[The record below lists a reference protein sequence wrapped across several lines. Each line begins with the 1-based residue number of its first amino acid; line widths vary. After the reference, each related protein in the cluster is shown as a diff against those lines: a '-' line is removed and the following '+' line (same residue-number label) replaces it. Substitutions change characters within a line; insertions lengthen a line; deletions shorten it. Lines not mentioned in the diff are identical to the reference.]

1 MPYHQLKKFLSKLNH
16 ARLDKRHLAKLLE
29 RKQIFSSNYGEFAKG
44 ILLDTEQ
51 GLFVVNPADIG
62 VSKELMTK
70 GRYGS
75 GEIARA
81 LEYINQDSVCV
92 IVGGHI
98 GTLSVP
104 ISKACSE
111 LHAFEANPATYYLLD
126 LNIKLNTCDNIHL
139 HNLAASDKSGHLE
152 FMMNEANSG
161 ASKRV
166 PVHQHRAFVY
176 DKPQQVRVESVALD
190 DFLHVESV
198 DLLFMD
204 IEGSEYFALKG
215 AQKLLEKTKVL
226 ITEFYPDHIKLVANV
241 TAEDFWNQLKNH
253 FSVMLEPLN
262 NKEFVGEENILKE
275 LNRIIEDWESHENLI
290 FIK

>member
-1 MPYHQLKKFLSKLNH
+1 MPYHQLKKFLSKINH
-16 ARLDKRHLAKLLE
+16 ARLDKRHLEKLLE
-29 RKQIFSSNYGEFAKG
+29 RKETFSSNYGEFAKG
-44 ILLDTEQ
+44 VLLDTEQ
-51 GLFVVNPADIG
+51 GLFVLDPADIG
-62 VSKELMTK
+62 VSRELMTK
-70 GRYGS
+70 GHYGS
-75 GEIARA
+75 GEITRA
-81 LEYINQDSVCV
+81 LEYIDQDSVCV

-111 LHAFEANPATYYLLD
+111 LHVFEANPATYYLLD
-126 LNIKLNTCDNIHL
+126 LNIKLNACNNIHL
-139 HNLAASDKSGHLE
+139 YNLAASDKTGHIE

-176 DKPQQVRVESVALD
+176 DKPKKVRVQSVALD
-190 DFLHVESV
+190 SLLQPERI

-241 TAEDFWNQLKNH
+241 TAEEFWNQIKDH
-253 FSVMLEPLN
+253 FSVMFEPMN
-262 NKEFVGEENILKE
+262 NKEFVGEKNILNE

-290 FIK
+290 FLK